1 MSERSKEPVLKT
13 GDVRAS
19 VGSNP
24 TLSSIFILL
33 IFVLFV
39 SYPASA
45 VGSRQTR
52 LEKYSRGR
60 RGAPAK
66 GVGRATGA
74 RVQIPPSPPN
84 QKPHKHLQIKC
95 LCGFSSFSHP
105 VKLRSKR
112 LKKATPSCQKVV
124 SLTRHVLSK
133 TAPFFSPANKH

>member
-1 MSERSKEPVLKT
+1 MGECHRDVAQFGRALRSGRRGRRFKSCHP
-13 GDVRAS
+13 DHF
-19 VGSNP
+19 
-24 TLSSIFILL
+24 SSTACI
-33 IFVLFV
+33 
-39 SYPASA
+39 SGCSA
-45 VGSRQTR
+45 VGSAR
-52 LEKYSRGR
+52 
-60 RGAPAK
+60 
-66 GVGRATGA
+66 VWGA
-74 RVQIPPSPPN
+74 RCRRFKSCHSDQI